1 MHVHGRGWTFTPA
14 VRVENFLCHGNV
26 LRANR
31 SNHYALLQLGKSYC
45 TIICM
50 LIEENGFVQQFLK
63 NILFRNILP
72 LSSLR
77 SIGYSISD
85 SAEVAI
91 CKKLI
96 AINKTKMSRIQIH
109 CKSLFEMCDYANDE
123 NLQKVDRHQSSSKTQ
138 NENIHLTKCALP
150 LAM

>member
-1 MHVHGRGWTFTPA
+1 
-14 VRVENFLCHGNV
+14 
-26 LRANR
+26 
-31 SNHYALLQLGKSYC
+31 
-45 TIICM
+45 M

-150 LAM
+150 LAV